1 MAAITLTQLRA
12 KARERADMTGSLF
25 ITDTADSLDQW
36 INEGA
41 QKLHDLYV
49 QAYGED
55 YVEKSSTL
63 TTVAGTTDYTLPT
76 DFYKLLGVEL
86 PINGKMRSLKL
97 YNRAERNG
105 ISDQVSALSMLSLP
119 RYKLSKGV
127 IRLLPAPR
135 SVLVGKFWY
144 APLLQVTN
152 GVTVTNLLVAASD
165 TIDFPNGA
173 ERYIIKYAARIAM
186 SKQEDDVRDI
196 TAELDKE
203 EAQLQVLIEE
213 RNAAEPKSA
222 VDVEMIDFDPWDS
235 NYGV

>member
-1 MAAITLTQLRA
+1 
-12 KARERADMTGSLF
+12 MTGSLF

-55 YVEKSSTL
+55 YAEKSAAL
-63 TTVAGTTDYTLPT
+63 TTVANQTDYTLPT

-86 PINGKMRSLKL
+86 PVAGLQRSLKL
-97 YNRAERNG
+97 YNRAERNVFAG
-105 ISDQVSALSMLSLP
+105 QSVAFSAATLP

-127 IRLLPAPR
+127 IRLLPAPA
-135 SVLVGKFWY
+135 SILVGKFWY

-152 GVTVTNLLVAASD
+152 GVTVTNLLVAAAD

-173 ERYIIKYAARIAM
+173 ERYVIKYAARIAM
-186 SKQEDDVRDI
+186 SKQESDVRDI

-222 VDVEMIDFDPWDS
+222 VDVEMIDFDPWD
-235 NYGV
+235 Y